1 MAFPLHVPSS
11 SFFVPAFLVEYS
23 QLKECLAALDSV
35 CAVDATEA
43 LETLSIYID
52 NIHRN
57 PHDKKFRTIRI
68 SNIAF
73 QERIGHLNGMQ
84 TAALQCL
91 CVARHAFS
99 LFSAYKRSKCLCL
112 FCVLIR
118 AEILYCFAFTKTIPR
133 PFCFDAGRAQATFSN
148 RSVSRRSATF

>member
-84 TAALQCL
+84 TAALQCCL
-91 CVARHAFS
+91 CAAHHAFA
-99 LFSAYKRSKCLCL
+99 LFRVQAVKKCLCSL
-112 FCVLIR
+112 CLLIR
-118 AEILYCFAFTKTIPR
+118 AKIR
-133 PFCFDAGRAQATFSN
+133 TFS
-148 RSVSRRSATF
+148 VH